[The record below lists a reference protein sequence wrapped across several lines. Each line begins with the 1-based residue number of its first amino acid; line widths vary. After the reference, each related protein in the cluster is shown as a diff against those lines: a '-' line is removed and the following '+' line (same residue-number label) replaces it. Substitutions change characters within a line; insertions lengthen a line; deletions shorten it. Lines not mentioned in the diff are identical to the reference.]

1 MWAQGKQS
9 YPLPPYQL
17 TPNPLTFRLLRQGGL
32 CDHLTHHPQL
42 HPGSAP
48 KPSHNGSVSY
58 FWLQTRHS
66 LSRNRTQNPPAYVT
80 SNAPPQH
87 LPVLIYNTDF
97 NDVPKTEPQQAGF
110 GLLA

>member
-1 MWAQGKQS
+1 
-9 YPLPPYQL
+9 
-17 TPNPLTFRLLRQGGL
+17 GGL

-42 HPGSAP
+42 HPGSVP
-48 KPSHNGSVSY
+48 KPSHNGSASY

-66 LSRNRTQNPPAYVT
+66 LSRNQTQTPPTYVT

-110 GLLA
+110 GLLAQNLPPPLAHSNRWPHGRRNLIRGTLP